1 MRKLITA
8 AAAAAAIL
16 VAGAIAGKA
25 EAAPLTGAGALPAQ
39 TQNSSPIENVA
50 CWCGPYRCACGWR
63 RRGWYR
69 PYGYYG
75 PRRYYRPYRWGYY
88 RPYRWRRWR
97 Y

>member
-16 VAGAIAGKA
+16 VAGAIAGEA
-25 EAAPLTGAGALPAQ
+25 QAAPLGGAGILLPP
-39 TQNSSPIENVA
+39 TQSSAPVQKAA

-63 RRGWYR
+63 RPYYR
-69 PYGYYG
+69 RYYG
-75 PRRYYRPYRWGYY
+75 PYYRPYRYY
-88 RPYRWRRWR
+88 YGPYRRWR

>member
-16 VAGAIAGKA
+16 VAGAIAG
-25 EAAPLTGAGALPAQ
+25 EAQATPLGSAGILLPP
-39 TQNSSPIENVA
+39 TQSSSPVQNAA

-63 RRGWYR
+63 RPNYR
-69 PYGYYG
+69 PYRYYG
-75 PRRYYRPYRWGYY
+75 PRPYYRPYRYY
-88 RPYRWRRWR
+88 GPYRRWR